1 MNTKRKK
8 KLIFAGLVLIVLAL
22 GFGVFSLVVS
32 HQISLIPSM
41 SFEEMMAYTTE
52 NNEKAVISVGI
63 IKMDEMSISVYGNNM
78 TLLANEE
85 QLYEIGSITK
95 TFTTALLCKAINEGR
110 IELSDKVNQFMDL
123 PKNKYYPDLERL
135 VTHTSGYKNY
145 YFESQMISNVL
156 RGEKNDYNGIDSE
169 KLRERIQRVSVKDK
183 VYDFEYSNFGI
194 AVVGNVLEEVYA
206 SEYTLMMNEFIRSD
220 LKMDHTY
227 ISKGS
232 GDFEE
237 YWNWNEDDAYIP
249 AGAIV
254 SNMGDMLKYLRLHMN
269 DELPYLSIGHEA
281 LLYVG
286 ATSKPHEKMGI
297 RIDSAGIG
305 WMIDEAN
312 NLIWHNGGTDEF
324 NSYIAFD
331 KENRIGVVILSN
343 LPPRYKIPA
352 TVMGVELI
360 TSLRDN

>member
-1 MNTKRKK
+1 MKTKRKK
-8 KLIFAGLVLIVLAL
+8 KFIFVGLVFLVLAM
-22 GFGVFSLVVS
+22 GFGIFSLVVS
-32 HQISLIPSM
+32 YQMSLIPSM

-63 IKMDEMSISVYGNNM
+63 IQNDEMSISVFGNNR
-78 TLLANEE
+78 TLLKNEE

-95 TFTTALLCKAINEGR
+95 TFTTALLCKAIDEGR
-110 IELSDKVNQFMDL
+110 IVLSDQVNQFMDL
-123 PKNKYYPDLERL
+123 PKNKYYPNLERL

-145 YFESQMISNVL
+145 YFESQMISNVVS
-156 RGEKNDYNGIDSE
+156 GEKNDYFGIDTE
-169 KLRERIQRVSVKDK
+169 KLRERIQKISVEDK

-194 AVVGNVLEEVYA
+194 AVVGNVLEEVYDT
-206 SEYTLMMNEFIRSD
+206 EYTLLMNEFIRSD
-220 LKMDHTY
+220 LKMEHTT

-254 SNMGDMLKYLRLHMN
+254 SNIGDMLKYLRLHMN
-269 DELPYLSIGHEA
+269 EELPYLSIGHEA
-281 LLYVG
+281 LLFVG
-286 ATSKPHEKMGI
+286 ASSKAHEKMDI
-297 RIDSAGIG
+297 RIDSAGNG
-305 WMIDEAN
+305 WMIDEKN
-312 NLIWHNGGTDEF
+312 KLIWHNGGTDGF

-343 LPPRYKIPA
+343 LPPGYKIPA
-352 TVMGVELI
+352 TVMGVKLI